1 MIELKNIKKS
11 FGNKE
16 ILNNVNLKVNK
27 GEMIAIMGGSG
38 SGKSTLLN
46 IIGLIEK
53 PDSGDVILNNKRYSK
68 IYGKQVTLAHR
79 NLIGYIFQNFAL
91 VDNETVSE
99 NLDIAL
105 EYVNKNKKE
114 KQLAKQKVLEYVGLS
129 DKMDNKVYELS
140 GGEQQRVSLARVML
154 KPCEIILADEPTGSL
169 DEETSKE
176 ILQIL
181 KQLNKNGKT
190 ILIVT
195 HNVNIAN
202 ECDKIYTIKDCN
214 LINL

>member
-53 PDSGDVILNNKRYSK
+53 PDSGDVIFNNKRYSK
-68 IYGKQVTLAHR
+68 IDGKQVTLAHR
-79 NLIGYIFQNFAL
+79 NLIGHIFQNFAL
-91 VDNETVSE
+91 VDNETISE

-154 KPCEIILADEPTGSL
+154 KPCEIIACVS
-169 DEETSKE
+169 
-176 ILQIL
+176 
-181 KQLNKNGKT
+181 
-190 ILIVT
+190 
-195 HNVNIAN
+195 
-202 ECDKIYTIKDCN
+202 
-214 LINL
+214 